1 MTTTRCYA
9 LPSPE
14 SLVQDLLAKAT
25 RGVDPDSP
33 DAFARIFANIMALV
47 PWWPLFWFTVLCVA
61 VGAALG
67 WWRRRIWLGIALAL
81 VLGPIGWFTLWAF
94 PAGAEKKKRAER
106 ATAKTPSSRTR

>member
-1 MTTTRCYA
+1 MD
-9 LPSPE
+9 
-14 SLVQDLLAKAT
+14 DLLAKAT

-47 PWWPLFWFTVLCVA
+47 PWWPLFWFTVLCVV

-67 WWRRRIWLGIALAL
+67 WWRRRLWLGIALAL

-94 PAGAEKKKRAER
+94 PAGEHKRSDPVR
-106 ATAKTPSSRTR
+106 NFPLHRKR